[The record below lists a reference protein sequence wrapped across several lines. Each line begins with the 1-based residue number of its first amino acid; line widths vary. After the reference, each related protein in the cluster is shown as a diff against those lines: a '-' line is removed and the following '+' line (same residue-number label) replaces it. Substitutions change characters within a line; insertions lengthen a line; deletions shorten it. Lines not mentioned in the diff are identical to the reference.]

1 MPLLTP
7 SQKKAIINQVVFLR
21 LFFCLQ
27 RNRDVIQVF
36 GNMESV
42 ISHFLGDTGEA
53 IGLGRV
59 SPSSS
64 PILAQFHT

>member
-7 SQKKAIINQVVFLR
+7 SQKKAIINQVVSLR

-42 ISHFLGDTGEA
+42 ISHFLSDTGEG
-53 IGLGRV
+53 IGLGKV
-59 SPSSS
+59 SPSS
-64 PILAQFHT
+64 